1 MSCLCFAPAISR
13 RINIYVRTRSLSKYS
28 NLLGKYKRGDWCFCN
43 FWGESIGNSV
53 SPSDSSVCKNGSDTE
68 EPEGPVSPR
77 GTCRSPRRGHRGPTG
92 KEGDRGRTVT
102 DHTTLQT
109 DPCLPTSPAR
119 SSAAPMP
126 APSARLTPPGRHL
139 TAGLAALSH
148 QQQPPVRLPPRN
160 YILEPQ
166 IKEKRYCATYTEPDD
181 KNRWRNVNCINV
193 KNKVFE
199 SSWIWSSF
207 CEGLQSWWPYHLL

>member
-1 MSCLCFAPAISR
+1 MAVIQKSLKGRFPHEGHAGVLVVDTGALQER
-13 RINIYVRTRSLSKYS
+13 RET
-28 NLLGKYKRGDWCFCN
+28 
-43 FWGESIGNSV
+43 
-53 SPSDSSVCKNGSDTE
+53 
-68 EPEGPVSPR
+68 
-77 GTCRSPRRGHRGPTG
+77 
-92 KEGDRGRTVT
+92 GRTVT

-148 QQQPPVRLPPRN
+148 QQRPPVRLPPRN

-181 KNRWRNVNCINV
+181 KNR
-193 KNKVFE
+193 
-199 SSWIWSSF
+199 
-207 CEGLQSWWPYHLL
+207 